1 MANRLAGALSPYL
14 LQHAD
19 NPVEWYP
26 WGDEAFDAA
35 RQGDVPVLLSVGYAA
50 CHWCHVMAH
59 ESFEDPQVAAVMN
72 ELFVNV
78 KVDREE
84 RPDVDAIYMNAVQ
97 LMTGAG
103 GWPLTVFLTPDGQPF
118 YGGTYFPPQDRQ
130 GMPGFPRVLAA
141 IAEAWRERR
150 AQVEK
155 SAAEL
160 TSGLERM
167 ASPFAQPPARPQR
180 PANAAVEL
188 AAAADAEAAATARLL
203 EAAVSSLAAMEDRPH
218 GGFGP
223 APKFPPHGAL
233 QFLLT
238 VADER
243 ALGLAVRTLDAMARG
258 GIADQL
264 GGGYFRYS
272 VDGRWHVPHF
282 EKMLYDNA
290 QLLRAHARA
299 FALSGDERQ
308 REAAYGI
315 VGWLEAEMTVT
326 GGAGARAFISSLDAD
341 SEGEEGRFYAWREDE
356 FVATVEAAGGD
367 VALARAHFGVSA
379 AGDFEGG
386 NVLRVERT
394 IAELAAERGLSE
406 EEVGARLELA
416 VRALRAAR
424 NSRVRPAADDKVL
437 ASWNGLAITALA
449 EAGTAFADERLLEM
463 AGDVARFV
471 RANLWRDGRLHHV
484 WRAGETKV
492 DGLLEDYAFLGLGLV
507 AYYRASLEPWALLWA
522 LEFADE
528 VEERFRDVVGGGYFN
543 TASDAAE
550 LLMRPKGYLDGATP
564 SENAAAAE
572 LSWWAARYRSD
583 REAQARALT
592 ALQGVDDGAGTAPQA
607 FGTALRL
614 LAMEATAERE
624 IVLVAGADSAA
635 LAGALASVSS
645 LVRPADVVLQLDDA
659 THPLAQL
666 ALAEGRVAGE
676 VQGYLTAYVCSGGVC
691 DLPVHDATELTR
703 LLGT

>member
-167 ASPFAQPPARPQR
+167 ASPFAQRPARPQR
-180 PANAAVEL
+180 QANAAVQL

-243 ALGLAVRTLDAMARG
+243 ALGLAVRTLDAMAR
-258 GIADQL
+258 
-264 GGGYFRYS
+264 
-272 VDGRWHVPHF
+272 
-282 EKMLYDNA
+282 
-290 QLLRAHARA
+290 
-299 FALSGDERQ
+299 
-308 REAAYGI
+308 
-315 VGWLEAEMTVT
+315 
-326 GGAGARAFISSLDAD
+326 
-341 SEGEEGRFYAWREDE
+341 
-356 FVATVEAAGGD
+356 
-367 VALARAHFGVSA
+367 
-379 AGDFEGG
+379 
-386 NVLRVERT
+386 
-394 IAELAAERGLSE
+394 
-406 EEVGARLELA
+406 
-416 VRALRAAR
+416 
-424 NSRVRPAADDKVL
+424 
-437 ASWNGLAITALA
+437 
-449 EAGTAFADERLLEM
+449 
-463 AGDVARFV
+463 
-471 RANLWRDGRLHHV
+471 
-484 WRAGETKV
+484 
-492 DGLLEDYAFLGLGLV
+492 
-507 AYYRASLEPWALLWA
+507 
-522 LEFADE
+522 
-528 VEERFRDVVGGGYFN
+528 
-543 TASDAAE
+543 
-550 LLMRPKGYLDGATP
+550 
-564 SENAAAAE
+564 
-572 LSWWAARYRSD
+572 
-583 REAQARALT
+583 
-592 ALQGVDDGAGTAPQA
+592 
-607 FGTALRL
+607 
-614 LAMEATAERE
+614 
-624 IVLVAGADSAA
+624 
-635 LAGALASVSS
+635 
-645 LVRPADVVLQLDDA
+645 
-659 THPLAQL
+659 
-666 ALAEGRVAGE
+666 
-676 VQGYLTAYVCSGGVC
+676 
-691 DLPVHDATELTR
+691 
-703 LLGT
+703 